1 MSTSAVTQSEERGL
15 EDRVLIER
23 QGTAGHIR
31 LNRPA
36 ALNSLSVDMVQ
47 ALALG
52 LDVFEADPDI
62 ATVIVSGNGGRAFC
76 AGGDIRAL
84 YDNGPDNTEPGVL
97 FWRTEYLQNARIS
110 RFPKPYI
117 ALMDGITM
125 GGGVGISSH
134 GQCRIVTPRTRL
146 AMPETGIGFFP
157 DVGGSWLL
165 SHAPGEI
172 GTYLGLTGLP
182 IGAADAIYAG
192 LADVCINEAD
202 LSAITE
208 AIATLKAPASAESVM
223 KIAASFA
230 IPAGDSML
238 EQNRALI
245 DRSFAHDAVEDILAA
260 LAAEPTEF
268 ASQTH
273 ATLLSRSPTSL
284 KLTLRLLRLARNNAT
299 LEECLERELR
309 AASHVLLGH
318 DFYEG
323 VRAAIVDKDRN
334 PQWKP
339 NSLEQVSN
347 RDIES
352 YFAPVA
358 EPLFSSE
365 RAAQ

>member
-1 MSTSAVTQSEERGL
+1 
-15 EDRVLIER
+15 
-23 QGTAGHIR
+23 
-31 LNRPA
+31 
-36 ALNSLSVDMVQ
+36 
-47 ALALG
+47 
-52 LDVFEADPDI
+52 
-62 ATVIVSGNGGRAFC
+62 
-76 AGGDIRAL
+76 
-84 YDNGPDNTEPGVL
+84 
-97 FWRTEYLQNARIS
+97 
-110 RFPKPYI
+110 
-117 ALMDGITM
+117 
-125 GGGVGISSH
+125 
-134 GQCRIVTPRTRL
+134 
-146 AMPETGIGFFP
+146 MPETGIGFFP